1 MRTKTFR
8 EAVSPSVTGSV
19 GWGDECADMSGPV
32 YNLINTK
39 WEMTGKE

>member
-1 MRTKTFR
+1 METELEEGQGK
-8 EAVSPSVTGSV
+8 SPSP
-19 GWGDECADMSGPV
+19 DPV